1 MVSHRTGATTL
12 DASTVA
18 LRSDL
23 LAPFTLACWVH
34 AQGVLRRVGPRLPL
48 VLDALALMRCQFTA
62 AGVGAPGAGGV
73 WHGGFF
79 QVEGVVYAPAMN
91 KSGYQRAL
99 LIGGIIFVVVGGI
112 IWVSAANALQPATW
126 YGNQQGI
133 AQANAWMWA
142 GIVAV
147 ILGVLIVVAY
157 LVVRAAAGDEEPE
170 PVERLDL
177 SQLRAQR
184 AAEQHVAPTPGI
196 AELQAIADLH
206 ERGVLS
212 DAEFEAAKQRL
223 LGTGSQQAL
232 QKPR

>member
-12 DASTVA
+12 HASTVA
-18 LRSDL
+18 LRSNL
-23 LAPFTLACWVH
+23 LAPFTLAGRVH
-34 AQGVLRRVGPRLPL
+34 EQGVLRRVGPRLAL
-48 VLDALALMRCQFTA
+48 VLDALALMRCRFTA

-73 WHGGFF
+73 SHGRFF

-133 AQANAWMWA
+133 AQANAWMWV

-147 ILGVLIVVAY
+147 ILGVLVIVAY
-157 LVVRAAAGDEEPE
+157 LVVRAATGDEEPE

-184 AAEQHVAPTPGI
+184 EAEQRGTATSSVAD
-196 AELQAIADLH
+196 LQAIVLLH
-206 ERGVLS
+206 ERGQLT

-223 LGTGSQQAL
+223 LGTNS
-232 QKPR
+232 PS